1 MGNVEVYMSVIFS
14 DVCEEF
20 FFFFDKAEFSKEE
33 TERDGRLKKKQIM
46 ARWVNHCQFQTRKT
60 LGY

>member
-1 MGNVEVYMSVIFS
+1 MYVKI
-14 DVCEEF
+14 
-20 FFFFDKAEFSKEE
+20 FFFDKAEFSKEE

-46 ARWVNHCQFQTRKT
+46 ARWVNHYQFQTRKT

>member
-14 DVCEEF
+14 DVSEDF
-20 FFFFDKAEFSKEE
+20 FLKKAEFSKEE

>member
-46 ARWVNHCQFQTRKT
+46 ARWVNHCQFQT
-60 LGY
+60 